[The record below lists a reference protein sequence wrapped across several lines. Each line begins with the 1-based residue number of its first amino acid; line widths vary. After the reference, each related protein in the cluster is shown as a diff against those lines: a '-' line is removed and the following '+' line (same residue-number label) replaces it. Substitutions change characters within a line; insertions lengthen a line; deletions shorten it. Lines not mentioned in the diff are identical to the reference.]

1 MLMEKIKRGSN
12 RVNIS
17 KLGTSDNS
25 GDAVTGGYLI
35 IDKDPSAFTSN
46 YLPPNAPGKQIRFSN
61 VYPKPDKITPE
72 QNGYIKSYIDS
83 FETALKSTA
92 YQDPQTGVRKFADL
106 SSFIDYFLINELS
119 HNVDGYRLS
128 TFFYKDKK
136 SLGGKLTI
144 GPVWDYDLAFRNADY
159 CNGSNSDTW
168 ESQFNNTCPG
178 D

>member
-1 MLMEKIKRGSN
+1 MEKIKRGSN

-72 QNGYIKSYIDS
+72 QNG
-83 FETALKSTA
+83 
-92 YQDPQTGVRKFADL
+92 
-106 SSFIDYFLINELS
+106 
-119 HNVDGYRLS
+119 
-128 TFFYKDKK
+128 
-136 SLGGKLTI
+136 
-144 GPVWDYDLAFRNADY
+144 
-159 CNGSNSDTW
+159 
-168 ESQFNNTCPG
+168 
-178 D
+178 